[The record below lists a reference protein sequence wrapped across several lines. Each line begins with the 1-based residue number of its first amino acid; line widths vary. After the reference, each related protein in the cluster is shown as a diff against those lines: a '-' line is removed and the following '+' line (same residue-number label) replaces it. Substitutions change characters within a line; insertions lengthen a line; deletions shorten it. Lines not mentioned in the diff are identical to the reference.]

1 LGLMAKAS
9 PPAGKA
15 DEYLNPLDKYPA
27 QQQHRRKSRI
37 LPSVEDPAAAP
48 LVGKILSEV
57 SDVHRRPSEAAASSV
72 APSEAVSSV
81 APSEVPVPTGYNRG
95 VRRNSQESFAE
106 RMHTTLV
113 LDWDDTLFP
122 TTWVREDCKLDWR
135 FSLEEQLRPGQR
147 LDAIKAL
154 LEKHLLRVTEFFS
167 EAEVLCN
174 IFIVTLA
181 RRPWVE
187 NSMMK
192 FMPGLQSIMEKHA
205 LKVIYAQEVAD
216 PKEVNEYM
224 QDGKKTPEE
233 GQAFWTAVKG
243 TAIAK
248 ELDAFHRRYDAS
260 WKNVISL
267 GDSDFERYGTVWA
280 GQDYMKR
287 EMEGGSVLQ
296 TGQTAEG
303 VSKDGHLKRLR
314 VKTVKMLDKPT
325 VLELTAELTLLRRWL
340 PHVVRK
346 DAGFDVEI
354 DGTDD
359 DGKLQELH
367 KQMTNEDDPKLSWQD
382 LAGMND

>member
-1 LGLMAKAS
+1 MAKAT
-9 PPAGKA
+9 PGEG
-15 DEYLNPLDKYPA
+15 DQYLNPLDKYSA
-27 QQQHRRKSRI
+27 TQGRRKSRI
-37 LPSVEDPAAAP
+37 LPLVESAEAAP
-48 LVGKILSEV
+48 VVAKVLSEV
-57 SDVHRRPSEAAASSV
+57 SDVHRRPSEACSSVAISEAASSLV
-72 APSEAVSSV
+72 T
-81 APSEVPVPTGYNRG
+81 EVPPPGAGYAKG

-106 RMHTTLV
+106 KMHTTLV

-154 LEKHLLRVTEFFS
+154 LEKHLIRVTEFFS
-167 EAEVLCN
+167 EAEILCN

-187 NSMMK
+187 NSMAK
-192 FMPGLQSIMEKHA
+192 FMPGLQSIMERHA
-205 LKVIYAQEVAD
+205 LKVIYAQECAD

-224 QDGKKTPEE
+224 QDGTKTPEE
-233 GQAFWTAVKG
+233 GQAFWTSIKG

-248 ELDAFHRRYDAS
+248 ELDAFHKRYDAS
-260 WKNVISL
+260 WKNVISM

-287 EMEGGSVLQ
+287 EMEGGSVMQ

-340 PHVVRK
+340 PHVVRR

-359 DGKLQELH
+359 DAKLQDLH
-367 KQMTNEDDPKLSWQD
+367 KQMTEEEDNTLSWQD